1 MAAEMRYVTS
11 VLGLKT
17 MQRTSDLGG
26 KLNEEMNTLLMLL
39 LEFLPATPLSD
50 EVITVSVTGSLVYL
64 SAGLTLN

>member
-1 MAAEMRYVTS
+1 MAAEMKHVTN
-11 VLGLKT
+11 VFGQKT
-17 MQRTSDLGG
+17 MQRTSVPGG
-26 KLNEEMNTLLMLL
+26 KLNEETNTLLTLL